1 MVIYYNKGGKM
12 MEIKVEQPAKEKLKE
27 LGVESWPIWEKEASE
42 FDWHYDSKEI
52 CYILAGEVEV
62 ETDEGTVEFGEGD
75 LVTFPEG
82 LSCQW
87 KVKKDV
93 KKHYKLV

>member
-1 MVIYYNKGGKM
+1 MN
-12 MEIKVEQPAKEKLKE
+12 IKVEKPSQEKLEE
-27 LGVESWPIWEKEASE
+27 LGVESWPTWEKEVSE

-52 CYILAGEVEV
+52 CYIIEGDVEV
-62 ETDEGTVEFGEGD
+62 ETEEGETVEFGEGD

-82 LSCQW
+82 MDCVW

-93 KKHYKLV
+93 KKHYKLI

>member
-1 MVIYYNKGGKM
+1 MN
-12 MEIKVEQPAKEKLKE
+12 IKVEKPSQEKLEE
-27 LGVESWPIWEKEASE
+27 LGVKSWPTWEKEVSE

-52 CYILAGEVEV
+52 CYIIEGEVEV
-62 ETDEGTVEFGEGD
+62 ETEEGETVEFGKGD

-82 LSCQW
+82 MDCIW

-93 KKHYKLV
+93 KKHYKLI